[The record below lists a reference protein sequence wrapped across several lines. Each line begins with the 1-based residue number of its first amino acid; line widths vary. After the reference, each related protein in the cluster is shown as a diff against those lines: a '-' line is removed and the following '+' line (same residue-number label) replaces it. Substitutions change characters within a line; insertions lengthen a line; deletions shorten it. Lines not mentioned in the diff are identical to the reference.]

1 MHAAQHRIEQLGF
14 TYEAIRFL
22 VYWMQCD
29 ILISSRDAGVWGD
42 AEVGKTFEE
51 NIKRVLICEDERD
64 IASSLCAMAKQ
75 AGLAA
80 DIACDAAQA
89 KQMLEHGNYAAMM
102 LDLTLPGQDG
112 IALIRELR
120 AAKKTAALPVL
131 VVSTNATAVQ
141 KELAGETLDV
151 FDWIDK
157 PVNQALLE
165 IALKQIVEQDCGAQL
180 GSIPEINHHDSTILD
195 LSLPDGSGAVRD
207 YLGREVARAKR
218 KKVPLSLAMVD
229 VDSFKQVNDT
239 YGHSAGER
247 VIQSLLRLLRQRLR
261 QTDLIGRYGGEEL
274 AIALCDTDGA
284 TAVTVL
290 DKIRKEFSRTPQWA
304 DGKEFFVTFS
314 CGIADISRFDDAA
327 KLGAAADKAL
337 YEAKH
342 KGGDQ
347 VVLA

>member
-1 MHAAQHRIEQLGF
+1 VSE
-14 TYEAIRFL
+14 E
-22 VYWMQCD
+22 
-29 ILISSRDAGVWGD
+29 
-42 AEVGKTFEE
+42 FEG
-51 NIKRVLICEDERD
+51 NIKRILVCENERD
-64 IASSLCAMAKQ
+64 IASLLSAVAERV
-75 AGLAA
+75 GVVA

-89 KQMLEHGNYAAMM
+89 KQMLEQGNYAAMT

-120 AAKKTAALPVL
+120 ASKKTVALPIL
-131 VVSTNATAVQ
+131 VVSANATVVH
-141 KELAGETLDV
+141 KELLDETLDV
-151 FDWIDK
+151 LDWIDK
-157 PVNQALLE
+157 PVNRALLE
-165 IALKQIVEQDCGAQL
+165 VALKQAAGLVSGEELTAL
-180 GSIPEINHHDSTILD
+180 HGSIPKIGHRDLTVLD

-229 VDSFKQVNDT
+229 IDLFKQVSDT

-274 AIALCDTDGA
+274 AIVLCDTDGE

-290 DKIRKEFSRTPQWA
+290 DKIRNEFSRMQHWA

-314 CGIADISRFDDAA
+314 CGIADISRFDDTA
-327 KLGAAADKAL
+327 KLGDAADKAL

-342 KGGDQ
+342 KGRDQ

>member
-1 MHAAQHRIEQLGF
+1 MSE
-14 TYEAIRFL
+14 
-22 VYWMQCD
+22 
-29 ILISSRDAGVWGD
+29 
-42 AEVGKTFEE
+42 KFEG
-51 NIKRVLICEDERD
+51 NIKRVLVCENERD
-64 IASSLCAMAKQ
+64 IASLLSAVAKQ
-75 AGLAA
+75 IGVVA
-80 DIACDAAQA
+80 DIACDAAQM
-89 KQMLEHGNYAAMM
+89 KQLLDQGNYAAMT

-112 IALIRELR
+112 IALVRELR
-120 AAKKTAALPVL
+120 AAKKTAALPIL
-131 VVSTNATAVQ
+131 VVSTNATAVH
-141 KELAGETLDV
+141 KELAGEILDV

-157 PVNQALLE
+157 PVNRELLE
-165 IALKQIVEQDCGAQL
+165 IALKQAVEQDSGAQL
-180 GSIPEINHHDSTILD
+180 GSIPKINHHDSTVLD

-229 VDSFKQVNDT
+229 IDLFKQVNDT

-274 AIALCDTDGA
+274 AIVLCDTDGA

-290 DKIRKEFSRTPQWA
+290 DKIRKEFSRMQHWA

-314 CGIADISRFDDAA
+314 CGIADISRFDDTA
-327 KLGAAADKAL
+327 KLGDAADKAL

-342 KGGDQ
+342 RGRDQ